1 MTARKR
7 QELIPQ
13 EIIENKIYLIRGEKV
28 MLDRDL
34 AELYGVP
41 AKRLNEQVKR
51 NRERFPE
58 DFMFRLTRE
67 EHSAL
72 RSHYATLK
80 RGQHTKYLP
89 LAFSENGVAML
100 SSVLNSPRAIHV
112 NIQIMRTFTRIRKLL
127 ASHKEI
133 LRRLDQFEAG
143 QARPG
148 EQIVQI
154 FQVIKNILDLP
165 VTLKRKNKKIG
176 FRPPTNTL

>member
-1 MTARKR
+1 MIAHSNK
-7 QELIPQ
+7 ELIPQ
-13 EIIENKIYLIRGEKV
+13 EFIEDKIYLIRCEKV
-28 MLDRDL
+28 MFDRDL

-127 ASHKEI
+127 SSHKEI
-133 LRRLDQFEAG
+133 LRRLDRLETGQAG
-143 QARPG
+143 QG

-154 FQVIKNILDLP
+154 FQVIKTILDLP
-165 VTLKRKNKKIG
+165 ITLKRKTKKIG
-176 FRPPTNTL
+176 FIPPAKG